1 MTSIKQ
7 KPIATYTAFC
17 TDCRQ
22 SKRAEQMLQVKSAD
36 GKSYLARCT
45 ACDYRARAPKV
56 SA

>member
-1 MTSIKQ
+1 MNNIKQ

-22 SKRAEQMLQVKSAD
+22 SKRAADMVQVKSAD
-36 GKSYLARCT
+36 GKAYRNRCS

>member
-22 SKRAEQMLQVKSAD
+22 QRRAEQMLQVKSHD
-36 GKSYLARCT
+36 GKTYRNRCT

>member
-1 MTSIKQ
+1 MTEIKQ

-22 SKRAEQMLQVKSAD
+22 QKRAEQMVKVVTQNGNSHRM
-36 GKSYLARCT
+36 RCT